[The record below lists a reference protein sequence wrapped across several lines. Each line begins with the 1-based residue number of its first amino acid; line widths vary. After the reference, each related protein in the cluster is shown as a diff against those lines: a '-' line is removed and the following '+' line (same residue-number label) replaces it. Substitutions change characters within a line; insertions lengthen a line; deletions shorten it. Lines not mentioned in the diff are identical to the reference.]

1 MEFIWEGLKEAFRLV
16 LTGDREVFHAAS
28 VSFLCTLSAVTLASL
43 VAIPYGA
50 WLGLHRPRLYRTQVF
65 LLRWA
70 MFVPTVVVGTI
81 VFGVL
86 SRRGPLG
93 ALDMLY
99 TKRAI
104 VIGEFLL
111 AFPILGS
118 MTHAAA
124 AGLSQTVVETT
135 RTLGAGPWRTM
146 WMALGEVRVAL
157 HTGYL
162 LAFARCFSELGVA
175 IPVGGNLEL
184 RTRTLASTIVLDL
197 SKGRFGKGLA
207 PGIILLTMAG
217 VIALVA
223 IRLDRE
229 RRR

>member
-1 MEFIWEGLKEAFRLV
+1 MEFIWEGFQEAFRLV
-16 LTGDREVFHAAS
+16 VDGDREVFHAAY
-28 VSFLCTLSAVTLASL
+28 VSFLCTVTAVTLAAL

-70 MFVPTVVVGTI
+70 MFVPTVVVGLI

-93 ALDMLY
+93 AFDLMY

-118 MTHAAA
+118 VTHAAT
-124 AGLSQTVVETT
+124 AGLSRTVVETAQ
-135 RTLGAGPWRTM
+135 TLGAGPWRTM
-146 WMALGEVRVAL
+146 WTALGEVRVAL
-157 HTGYL
+157 TTAYL

-197 SKGRFGKGLA
+197 SKGDFGLALA
-207 PGIILLTMAG
+207 PGIILMTMALTF
-217 VIALVA
+217 ALVA
-223 IRLDRE
+223 IALDKGKKS
-229 RRR
+229 